1 MFREFVKKYE
11 KNSIWISVL
20 MLILALFLIIAPITS
35 AVTAIYMFGIFIIV
49 DGIMHIVSY
58 CTTNADN
65 RLMNFEFA
73 EGILDILS
81 GVLILFSAGYL
92 VAVLPILLGAFIIL
106 KSIIKM
112 QISLNI
118 KTDMQSNWILVLVFS
133 IISLIIGIFILFNP
147 MYGYIT
153 ISIMG
158 VFLAVYEILNIVES
172 IYILNKLK

>member
-1 MFREFVKKYE
+1 
-11 KNSIWISVL
+11 
-20 MLILALFLIIAPITS
+20 
-35 AVTAIYMFGIFIIV
+35 
-49 DGIMHIVSY
+49 
-58 CTTNADN
+58 
-65 RLMNFEFA
+65 
-73 EGILDILS
+73 
-81 GVLILFSAGYL
+81 
-92 VAVLPILLGAFIIL
+92 
-106 KSIIKM
+106 M

>member
-1 MFREFVKKYE
+1 MFKEFVKKYE

-20 MLILALFLIIAPITS
+20 MLILAIFLIVAPVTS
-35 AVTAIYMFGIFIIV
+35 SVTAIYMFGIFIIV

-58 CTTNADN
+58 CKAKEES

-73 EGILDILS
+73 EGILSILS
-81 GVLILFSAGYL
+81 GVLIMFSAKYL
-92 VAVLPILLGAFIIL
+92 VLFLPILLGTWIII

-118 KTDMQSNWILVLVFS
+118 RTDMQSNWVLVWVLS
-133 IISLIIGIFILFNP
+133 IISLILGIFILFNP
-147 MYGYIT
+147 MFGYIT

-158 VFLAVYEILNIVES
+158 IFVAIYEVLNIVES

>member
-35 AVTAIYMFGIFIIV
+35 AVPAIYMFGIFIIV
-49 DGIMHIVSY
+49 DGIMHIVSN

-92 VAVLPILLGAFIIL
+92 VAVLPILLGAFILL
-106 KSIIKM
+106 KSIITM

-118 KTDMQSNWILVLVFS
+118 KTNMQSNWILVLVFS

>member
-20 MLILALFLIIAPITS
+20 MLILAIFLIFRPIASSLAT
-35 AVTAIYMFGIFIIV
+35 VYMFGMFVLI
-49 DGIMHIVSY
+49 DGIIHIVSY
-58 CTTNADN
+58 FKTEKND

-73 EGILDILS
+73 EGILSILS
-81 GVLILFSAGYL
+81 GLLIFYSAEYL
-92 VAVLPILLGAFIIL
+92 VAVLPILLGVWIIV

-112 QISLNI
+112 QISMNVR
-118 KTDMQSNWILVLVFS
+118 TDIQSNWVLILLFS
-133 IISLIIGIFILFNP
+133 IISLLLGIFILFNP

-158 VFLAVYEILNIVES
+158 IFIAIYEILNIIES
-172 IYILNKLK
+172 VYILNKLK